1 MTKITVFGMG
11 SFGTALANVLAEN
24 GHTVLMWGK
33 NEDSAKELNDHHQNK
48 RYLKDVVLDS
58 RIKATSD
65 IKEAANFTDI
75 YLMALPTKAMRE
87 VTSEIDS
94 LIDSKK
100 TFIHVAKGIENDTFK
115 RVSEMI
121 EDSISEDHN
130 GGIGVLSGPSHA
142 EEVVIK
148 QPTTVAASSKDEK
161 VSKLIQDLFMNDYL
175 RVYTNN
181 DLVGVELGGALKN
194 IIAVASGIVA
204 GMGYGDN
211 AKAALMTRGLAE
223 ISRLGEKLG
232 ADPMTFLGL
241 GGIGDLIV
249 TCTSTHSRNYT
260 LGFKLG
266 QGQTMDEAL
275 NEMNMVVEGIYTT
288 NSVYHLAKQQNVDMP
303 ITNAL
308 YKVLFEDNPVKDS
321 VKDLMG
327 RDKKSE

>member
-33 NEDSAKELNDHHQNK
+33 NEDSVKELNDHHQNK

-308 YKVLFEDNPVKDS
+308 YKVLFEDNPVEDS